1 MGGRLRVADQGGG
14 PVLEG
19 AGDCRDAAGQA
30 GGQDEAGRS
39 NARSTRSIT
48 EIGQVAAIANDEIAH
63 LRPQRMARRDAEVA
77 ANVGDDGA
85 DRATADLGGDLLG
98 RGQADL
104 GRAGGVGGS
113 RGRRSAVGG
122 RTWRRGLGV
131 QSGGVTDDPG
141 FERLGTE
148 EAAGDA
154 REEQCDV
161 TGAERGGLIRSVVAS
176 CLP

>member
-1 MGGRLRVADQGGG
+1 
-14 PVLEG
+14 
-19 AGDCRDAAGQA
+19 
-30 GGQDEAGRS
+30 
-39 NARSTRSIT
+39 
-48 EIGQVAAIANDEIAH
+48 
-63 LRPQRMARRDAEVA
+63 MARRDAEVA

-85 DRATADLGGDLLG
+85 DRAAADLGGDLLG

-113 RGRRSAVGG
+113 RGRRSAAGG
-122 RTWRRGLGV
+122 STWRRGLGV
-131 QSGGVTDDPG
+131 QSGGVADYPG

-154 REEQCDV
+154 CEEEQAMSLALN
-161 TGAERGGLIRSVVAS
+161 GGGLIRSVVAN